1 MAATL
6 HPEVTAEVQAVRP
19 AVQAT
24 AEEVHPEGDTEDNDR
39 TTFSSIQARSV
50 AKR

>member
-24 AEEVHPEGDTEDNDR
+24 AEEVHPEVDTED
-39 TTFSSIQARSV
+39 SSVQARSE